1 MPSHHANSQQSG
13 IYRRVRSEDG
23 SSARDWTAKRRWK
36 RIGERG
42 EQRGKNFKETHCIS
56 TILPLKPEG
65 AKLSEL
71 MNDGE
76 RFRRPGKRV
85 RLGDA
90 PVEIMLRASM
100 EAFDCMLREKV
111 SIREVD
117 TLIGRDVDER
127 DGTIGEPVSGLS
139 KGLMLEYVEATSNAE
154 PREDLRARARFS
166 SRRRCWRSSRSSLRT
181 SMCSTIM
188 PFSNIVTSRP

>member
-1 MPSHHANSQQSG
+1 
-13 IYRRVRSEDG
+13 
-23 SSARDWTAKRRWK
+23 
-36 RIGERG
+36 
-42 EQRGKNFKETHCIS
+42 
-56 TILPLKPEG
+56 
-65 AKLSEL
+65 

-139 KGLMLEYVEATSNAE
+139 KGLMLEYV
-154 PREDLRARARFS
+154 
-166 SRRRCWRSSRSSLRT
+166 
-181 SMCSTIM
+181 
-188 PFSNIVTSRP
+188 